1 MNEIA
6 DKLMTSYASAVF
18 NETAMRKYLP
28 GETYKQLKKT
38 IDNGKPL
45 DPALADI
52 VANGLKR
59 WALDQGATHYTH
71 WFQPMTGF
79 TAEKHDSF
87 INPLPDG
94 GIIMSF
100 SGKELVRGESDASS
114 FPSGGLRATFE
125 ARGYTIW
132 DCTSPAFVKDETLY
146 IPTCFSSFTGEA
158 LDMKTPLLRS
168 MEVINTQSMRI
179 VRAFGDNDTKRVVAM
194 AGAEQEYFLVDKKL
208 ASKRLDLITCG
219 RTLFGARP
227 AKGQELD
234 DHYYGNIKDRVMA
247 FMREVDNELWR
258 LGVPAKTEHNEAA
271 PAQHELA
278 NVYSSANIA
287 CDQNQLVMETLK
299 KVALRRDMICLLHEK
314 PFEGVNGSGKHNNW
328 SINAVNSD
336 GTKSLLDQGKTPV
349 TNARFLLL
357 LAAVIWA
364 VDEYAGLL
372 RVSVASPSN
381 DCRLGGNEAPPCIM
395 SIFLGD
401 MLTDVLCE
409 IATGGASNIREGG
422 NMQLGVTTMPN
433 LPKDVSDRNRT
444 SPFAFTGKKFE
455 FRMQGS
461 SSSIAECNTVINTIV
476 AETLSKMA
484 DRLEK
489 ADDIFR
495 ETNAIISDVMREH
508 KRIIF
513 NGNNYSDEWRKEA
526 KERGLQDIP
535 DAVTAAAELIKP
547 AAVELFE
554 KYGIYT
560 RKELEARYEIRL
572 ESYIKH
578 CKIEAETMLEMC
590 NRQILP
596 AVIAFA
602 SFLAKSIVDMR
613 DTAIALDI
621 SAPAAI
627 LKDVSAAT
635 AGLKNAGQKLAK
647 ALKSAQNAGDNISKA
662 TAYRDKVLP
671 IMAEMREYADKLESC
686 VDEKSWPFPTYNALL
701 FGVE

>member
-1 MNEIA
+1 MNERA
-6 DKLMTSYASAVF
+6 DALINSYASAVF
-18 NETAMRKYLP
+18 NDSAMRKYLP

-45 DPALADI
+45 DSSLADI

-87 INPLPDG
+87 INPQNDG
-94 GIIMSF
+94 SILMSF
-100 SGKELVRGESDASS
+100 SGKELIKGESDASS

-125 ARGYTIW
+125 ARGYTTW
-132 DCTSPAFVKDETLY
+132 DCTSPAFVKDNTLY

-168 MEVINTQSMRI
+168 MEIINIQAMRI
-179 VRAFGDNDTKRVVAM
+179 VRAFGDNDVKRVVAM

-227 AKGQELD
+227 PKGQELD

-247 FMREVDNELWR
+247 YMREVDDELWK

-278 NVYSSANIA
+278 NVYSSVNIA

-299 KVALRRDMICLLHEK
+299 KVALRRDMMCLLHEK
-314 PFEGVNGSGKHNNW
+314 PFQGVNGSGKHNNW
-328 SINAVNSD
+328 SINAITADSA
-336 GTKSLLDQGKTPV
+336 KSLLDQGKTPV

-372 RVSVASPSN
+372 RASVASPSN
-381 DCRLGGNEAPPCIM
+381 DSRLGGNEAPPCIM

-401 MLTDVLCE
+401 MLTDVLNE
-409 IATGGASNIREGG
+409 VATGGKSNIREGG
-422 NMQLGVTTMPN
+422 NMQMGVSTIPN

-461 SSSIAECNTVINTIV
+461 SASIAECNTVINTIV
-476 AETLSKMA
+476 AEVLSRIA

-489 ADDIFR
+489 AEDVF
-495 ETNAIISDVMREH
+495 EEANAVIADVMRDH

-513 NGNNYSDEWRKEA
+513 NGNNYSEEWRREA
-526 KERGLQDIP
+526 AERGLADLS
-535 DAVTAAAELIKP
+535 DAVVAAAELVKP

-560 RKELEARYEIRL
+560 KKELEARYEIRL
-572 ESYIKH
+572 EAYCKH
-578 CKIEAETMLEMC
+578 YKIEAETMLEMA

-596 AVIAFA
+596 AVVSYA
-602 SFLAKSIVDMR
+602 SFLAKTIVDMR
-613 DTAIALDI
+613 DTSIALDI
-621 SAPAAI
+621 SAPSSM

-635 AGLKNAGQKLAK
+635 ASLRNTSQKLSK
-647 ALKSAQNAGDNISKA
+647 ALANAQKAGDNLSA
-662 TAYRDKVLP
+662 ALAYRDKILP
-671 IMAEMREYADKLESC
+671 LMSELREAADKLEC
-686 VDEKSWPFPTYNALL
+686 IVDEKYWPFPTYNALL